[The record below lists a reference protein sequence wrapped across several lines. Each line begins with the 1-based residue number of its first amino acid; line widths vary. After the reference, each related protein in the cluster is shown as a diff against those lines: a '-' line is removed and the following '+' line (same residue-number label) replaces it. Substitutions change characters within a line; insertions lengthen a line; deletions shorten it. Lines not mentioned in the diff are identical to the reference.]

1 MCKSE
6 LEKEKVEKA
15 RDDWCNQARPMAAP
29 KKTWR
34 EKRLAR
40 EEHNDSKVTSQD
52 DSAIRGDMKI
62 NMVFELPSLFWEPE
76 EEVAEFTLGA
86 RAASFEKPE
95 KLVQH
100 MKPLFVKGYVE
111 GRPVQQIMVD
121 GGARVNVML
130 VATFE
135 KMGFRENELM

>member
-1 MCKSE
+1 
-6 LEKEKVEKA
+6 
-15 RDDWCNQARPMAAP
+15 
-29 KKTWR
+29 
-34 EKRLAR
+34 
-40 EEHNDSKVTSQD
+40 
-52 DSAIRGDMKI
+52 
-62 NMVFELPSLFWEPE
+62 
-76 EEVAEFTLGA
+76 
-86 RAASFEKPE
+86 
-95 KLVQH
+95 VQH